1 MLFHEYR
8 VDAAFDEMFDP
19 EGAPRPHYADL
30 FEGLS
35 RFTPESFADK
45 CSLAGACYLSEGIT
59 FSHHGREQTFPF
71 DLLPRLVAD
80 HDWRTIEQGLSQ
92 RVRALDRFLADVY
105 GPQRAIHDGVVPNW
119 LVVSC
124 SGYVR
129 EMAGIEPPS
138 GRWVHFAGIDLIR
151 DDAGTWRVLEDN
163 VRTPSGLSY
172 VVQNR
177 AFMRRVFPEAFAH
190 HRIAQVDQ
198 GPLMLREA
206 LAAAAPSDVDEPC
219 IVVLSPGP
227 LNSAYYEH
235 AFLAQRMGVQL
246 VEGRDLIVRDRRVLL
261 KTTSGYEPVD
271 VIYRRIDDWYLDPVC
286 LRSDS
291 LLGVAGMMAALRAGN
306 VAICNAPGAG
316 VADDKAIYAF
326 MPDLIR
332 YFLAEDP
339 ILDQVPTYL
348 LEKEDDRAFVLD
360 HLDELVVK
368 AVDGAGGYDLL
379 IGPHASPEERRRF
392 ADRIVAEPRRYIA
405 QQTITLSRAPVFL
418 DGRFQARHIDLRP
431 FVAYGDVPRV
441 VPGGLTRVALRE
453 GSLVVNSSQGGG
465 SKDTW
470 VLAA

>member
-80 HDWRTIEQGLSQ
+80 HEWRTIEQGLSQ

-163 VRTPSGLSY
+163 VRTPSGLS
-172 VVQNR
+172 
-177 AFMRRVFPEAFAH
+177 
-190 HRIAQVDQ
+190 
-198 GPLMLREA
+198 
-206 LAAAAPSDVDEPC
+206 
-219 IVVLSPGP
+219 
-227 LNSAYYEH
+227 
-235 AFLAQRMGVQL
+235 
-246 VEGRDLIVRDRRVLL
+246 
-261 KTTSGYEPVD
+261 
-271 VIYRRIDDWYLDPVC
+271 
-286 LRSDS
+286 
-291 LLGVAGMMAALRAGN
+291 
-306 VAICNAPGAG
+306 
-316 VADDKAIYAF
+316 
-326 MPDLIR
+326 
-332 YFLAEDP
+332 
-339 ILDQVPTYL
+339 
-348 LEKEDDRAFVLD
+348 
-360 HLDELVVK
+360 
-368 AVDGAGGYDLL
+368 
-379 IGPHASPEERRRF
+379 
-392 ADRIVAEPRRYIA
+392 
-405 QQTITLSRAPVFL
+405 
-418 DGRFQARHIDLRP
+418 
-431 FVAYGDVPRV
+431 
-441 VPGGLTRVALRE
+441 
-453 GSLVVNSSQGGG
+453 
-465 SKDTW
+465 
-470 VLAA
+470 